1 MTPAQARA
9 FQAVALEGS
18 FTAAARSL
26 RVSQPTVTNQV
37 KQLETHYGVGLFH
50 RSGRGVR
57 LTRTGEELL
66 AIVRRMFGSY
76 QEATE
81 YLQAT
86 QGMRRG
92 HLRVGSYGPYDV
104 IKMVARFKRR
114 YPAIQVSTAFAN
126 SRFLGKKLLDYD
138 LDVAVFSRIEYH
150 PEFHVLP
157 FSRPPLVVIAPR
169 NGVWENESSI
179 SIAELEGHQLICREP
194 GSAARAAFDRLF
206 ADTGFARDNVV
217 EIGSREGTVSAVAE
231 GMGMSIIFDEG
242 VVPEDRVIKL
252 TIEDCD
258 IRTNVDVVCLAER
271 KDSPTVRSFLS
282 IAESLVGETRPSA
295 APQTDS
301 HSITE

>member
-26 RVSQPTVTNQV
+26 RVSQPTITNQV

-104 IKMVARFKRR
+104 IKMVARFKQR
-114 YPAIQVSTAFAN
+114 YPAIQVSMAFAN

-150 PEFHVLP
+150 PEFHVLS
-157 FSRPPLVVIAPR
+157 FSRPPLVAIAPR

-179 SIAELEGHQLICREP
+179 SIAELKGHQLICRES
-194 GSAARAAFDRLF
+194 GSAAREAFDRLF
-206 ADTGFARDNVV
+206 ADAGFARDNVV
-217 EIGSREGTVSAVAE
+217 EIGSREGTVGAVAE
-231 GMGMSIIFDEG
+231 GIGMSIIFDEG
-242 VVPEDRVIKL
+242 VVPEDRVVKLGIK
-252 TIEDCD
+252 DCD

-271 KDSPTVRSFLS
+271 KDSPTVRGFLS
-282 IAESLVGETRPSA
+282 IAESLVGESRPS
-295 APQTDS
+295 QTLRR
-301 HSITE
+301 

>member
-37 KQLETHYGVGLFH
+37 KQLETHYEVELFH

-66 AIVRRMFGSY
+66 SIVRRMFGSY

-81 YLQAT
+81 FLQAT

-104 IKMVARFKRR
+104 IKMVARFKQRH
-114 YPAIQVSTAFAN
+114 PAIEVSLAFAN

-157 FSRPPLVVIAPR
+157 FNRPPLVVIAPR
-169 NGVWENESSI
+169 NGAWESETSI
-179 SIAELEGHQLICREP
+179 AIAELKGHRLVCREH
-194 GSAARAAFDRLF
+194 GSAAREAFDRLF
-206 ADTGFARDNVV
+206 VKSGISPDDVV
-217 EIGSREGTVSAVAE
+217 EVGSREGTVSAVAE
-231 GMGMSIIFDEG
+231 GMGVSIIFDEG
-242 VVPEDRVIKL
+242 VVPEDRVVKL
-252 TIEDCD
+252 RIRDCD
-258 IRTNVDVVCLAER
+258 IRTNVDVVCLTER

-282 IAESLVGETRPSA
+282 IAESLVDKTRLGA
-295 APQTDS
+295 AVRRNRA
-301 HSITE
+301 

>member
-18 FTAAARSL
+18 FTAAARRL
-26 RVSQPTVTNQV
+26 RVSQPTITNQV
-37 KQLETHYGVGLFH
+37 KQLETHYEVELFH
-50 RSGRGVR
+50 RGGRGVR

-66 AIVRRMFGSY
+66 SIVRRMFGSY

-104 IKMVARFKRR
+104 IKMVALFKRR
-114 YPAIQVSTAFAN
+114 FPAIQVSTAFAN

-169 NGVWENESSI
+169 NGVWENERAI
-179 SIAELEGHQLICREP
+179 SIADLGEHQLICREL
-194 GSAARAAFDRLF
+194 GSAAREAFDRLF
-206 ADTGFARDNVV
+206 AGVAVRQDNVV
-217 EIGSREGTVSAVAE
+217 EIGSREGTISAVAE

-242 VVPEDRVIKL
+242 VVPEDRVVKLNIK
-252 TIEDCD
+252 DCD
-258 IRTNVDVVCLAER
+258 ICTNVDVVCLAER
-271 KDSPTVRSFLS
+271 KDSPAIRGFLS
-282 IAESLVGETRPSA
+282 IAESLVGNTRAKA
-295 APQTDS
+295 APRRQRA
-301 HSITE
+301 